1 MLKTNI
7 GRLRIAGFLEGVSYL
22 VLLCICMPLKYIGG
36 IPEPTFFVGMTHGI
50 IFIIYCVLV
59 MVVMLKYKWNLM
71 KTFWA
76 LLASVLPFGTFV
88 ADVRIFRQ
96 QKNK

>member
-1 MLKTNI
+1 MLRTNI
-7 GRLRIAGFLEGVSYL
+7 GRLRIVGFLEGISYL
-22 VLLCICMPLKYIGG
+22 VLLGICMPLKYIGD
-36 IPEPTFFVGMTHGI
+36 IPESTFFVGMVHGI
-50 IFIIYCVLV
+50 LFIIYCVLV
-59 MVVMLKYKWNLM
+59 VVVMVKYKWSLM

-96 QKNK
+96 QKS

>member
-1 MLKTNI
+1 MLRTNI
-7 GRLRIAGFLEGVSYL
+7 GRLRIAGFLEGISYL
-22 VLLCICMPLKYIGG
+22 VLLCICMPLKYIGD
-36 IPEPTFFVGMTHGI
+36 IPEPTSFVGMAHGI

>member
-1 MLKTNI
+1 MLKTHI
-7 GRLRIAGFLEGVSYL
+7 GRLRIAGFLEGTSFL
-22 VLLCICMPLKYIGG
+22 VLLGVCMPLKYIWG
-36 IPEPTFFVGMTHGI
+36 IAEATYFVGMAHGI
-50 IFIIYCVLV
+50 LFIIYCGLV
-59 MVVMLKYKWNLM
+59 IVVMIKHKWSLM

-96 QKNK
+96 NI

>member
-1 MLKTNI
+1 MLRTNI
-7 GRLRIAGFLEGVSYL
+7 GRLRIAGFLEGISYL
-22 VLLCICMPLKYIGG
+22 ALLCICMPLKYIGG
-36 IPEPTFFVGMTHGI
+36 IPESTFFVGMAHGI

-59 MVVMLKYKWNLM
+59 MVVMMKYKWNLM

-88 ADVRIFRQ
+88 VDVRIFRQ
-96 QKNK
+96 EKNK

>member
-1 MLKTNI
+1 MLRTNI
-7 GRLRIAGFLEGVSYL
+7 GRLRITGFLEGISYL
-22 VLLCICMPLKYIGG
+22 VLLGICMPLKYIGG
-36 IPEPTFFVGMTHGI
+36 IPEPTFFVGMAHGI
-50 IFIIYCVLV
+50 LFIIYCVLV
-59 MVVMLKYKWNLM
+59 MVVMIKYKWNLM

-96 QKNK
+96 QKTS